1 MTLQQLEYILAVNQF
16 RHFAKAAEYCRVTQ
30 PTLSAMIQKLEEEL
44 DTRIFDRSQQPVCP
58 TPVGIHIIEQA
69 QNILV
74 QANRIKNIIEE
85 EKHSLTGTFKLGILP
100 TVAPYLLP
108 RFFPQLM
115 KKYPDLDIRVVEMKT
130 NDIKKALQ
138 TGEIDAGIVAS
149 LAGMEELQ
157 QTPLFYEQFFAY
169 VSREDALF
177 NNEVI
182 RTSDLN
188 GEQLWLLDEGH
199 CFRDQLVRFC
209 QMKSA
214 RASQLAYHLGSMET
228 FMRMVESGKGVTFIP
243 ELAVL
248 QLGDAQK
255 ELVRSFAIPC
265 PTRQVVLLTNKNFI
279 RHTLLEVLV
288 KEIKLS
294 VPKEMLSLKATQES
308 YRFHLSLHKIFQ
320 SDFLFYRGKMLY
332 FCKQKKR
339 RSVAPQHHQANWLL
353 HSVCTIFALVKQ
365 KTKPIKREKLW
376 NRSSTH
382 NSLNSRFRL
391 SKTEVSKQYPTKT

>member
-169 VSREDALF
+169 VSREDAPF

-294 VPKEMLSLKATQES
+294 VPKEMLSLKATQA
-308 YRFHLSLHKIFQ
+308 
-320 SDFLFYRGKMLY
+320 
-332 FCKQKKR
+332 
-339 RSVAPQHHQANWLL
+339 V
-353 HSVCTIFALVKQ
+353 V
-365 KTKPIKREKLW
+365 
-376 NRSSTH
+376 
-382 NSLNSRFRL
+382 
-391 SKTEVSKQYPTKT
+391 

>member
-58 TPVGIHIIEQA
+58 TRVGIHIIGQA

-182 RTSDLN
+182 RASVMK
-188 GEQLWLLDEGH
+188 GAQRWLLAGGH
-199 CFRDQLVRFC
+199 SFRDQLVRFC

-294 VPKEMLSLKATQES
+294 VPKEMLSLKATQA
-308 YRFHLSLHKIFQ
+308 
-320 SDFLFYRGKMLY
+320 
-332 FCKQKKR
+332 
-339 RSVAPQHHQANWLL
+339 V
-353 HSVCTIFALVKQ
+353 V
-365 KTKPIKREKLW
+365 
-376 NRSSTH
+376 
-382 NSLNSRFRL
+382 
-391 SKTEVSKQYPTKT
+391 

>member
-157 QTPLFYEQFFAY
+157 QTPLFYEQLFAY

-294 VPKEMLSLKATQES
+294 VPKEMLSLKATQA
-308 YRFHLSLHKIFQ
+308 
-320 SDFLFYRGKMLY
+320 
-332 FCKQKKR
+332 
-339 RSVAPQHHQANWLL
+339 V
-353 HSVCTIFALVKQ
+353 V
-365 KTKPIKREKLW
+365 
-376 NRSSTH
+376 
-382 NSLNSRFRL
+382 
-391 SKTEVSKQYPTKT
+391 

>member
-157 QTPLFYEQFFAY
+157 QTPLIYEQFFAY

-279 RHTLLEVLV
+279 RHTLLEVLD

-294 VPKEMLSLKATQES
+294 VPKEMLSLKATQA
-308 YRFHLSLHKIFQ
+308 
-320 SDFLFYRGKMLY
+320 
-332 FCKQKKR
+332 
-339 RSVAPQHHQANWLL
+339 V
-353 HSVCTIFALVKQ
+353 V
-365 KTKPIKREKLW
+365 
-376 NRSSTH
+376 
-382 NSLNSRFRL
+382 
-391 SKTEVSKQYPTKT
+391 

>member
-1 MTLQQLEYILAVNQF
+1 MTLQQLEYILAVTQF

-58 TPVGIHIIEQA
+58 TPVGILIIEQA
-69 QNILV
+69 QKILV

-115 KKYPDLDIRVVEMKT
+115 KKYPDLDIRVIEMKT

-157 QTPLFYEQFFAY
+157 QTPLFYEQFFVY
-169 VSREDALF
+169 VSRKDILF
-177 NNEVI
+177 NSEVI

-199 CFRDQLVRFC
+199 CFRDQLMRFC

-248 QLGDAQK
+248 QLGDIQK
-255 ELVRSFAIPC
+255 ELVRPFAIPC
-265 PTRQVVLLTNKNFI
+265 PTRQIVMLTNKNFI
-279 RHTLLEVLV
+279 RHTLLEALT
-288 KEIKLS
+288 KEIKS
-294 VPKEMLSLKATQES
+294 SIPKEMLSLKATQA
-308 YRFHLSLHKIFQ
+308 I
-320 SDFLFYRGKMLY
+320 
-332 FCKQKKR
+332 
-339 RSVAPQHHQANWLL
+339 V
-353 HSVCTIFALVKQ
+353 
-365 KTKPIKREKLW
+365 
-376 NRSSTH
+376 
-382 NSLNSRFRL
+382 
-391 SKTEVSKQYPTKT
+391 

>member
-115 KKYPDLDIRVVEMKT
+115 KKYPNLDIRVVEMKT

-157 QTPLFYEQFFAY
+157 QMPLFYEQFFAY

-248 QLGDAQK
+248 QLGNAQK

-294 VPKEMLSLKATQES
+294 VPKEMLSLKATQA
-308 YRFHLSLHKIFQ
+308 
-320 SDFLFYRGKMLY
+320 
-332 FCKQKKR
+332 
-339 RSVAPQHHQANWLL
+339 V
-353 HSVCTIFALVKQ
+353 V
-365 KTKPIKREKLW
+365 
-376 NRSSTH
+376 
-382 NSLNSRFRL
+382 
-391 SKTEVSKQYPTKT
+391 

>member
-85 EKHSLTGTFKLGILP
+85 EKHSLTSTFKLGILP

-294 VPKEMLSLKATQES
+294 VPKEMLSLKATQA
-308 YRFHLSLHKIFQ
+308 
-320 SDFLFYRGKMLY
+320 
-332 FCKQKKR
+332 
-339 RSVAPQHHQANWLL
+339 V
-353 HSVCTIFALVKQ
+353 V
-365 KTKPIKREKLW
+365 
-376 NRSSTH
+376 
-382 NSLNSRFRL
+382 
-391 SKTEVSKQYPTKT
+391 

>member
-58 TPVGIHIIEQA
+58 TPVGILIIEQA
-69 QNILV
+69 QKILV

-85 EKHSLTGTFKLGILP
+85 EKHSLTGIFKLGILP

-248 QLGDAQK
+248 QLGDIQK
-255 ELVRSFAIPC
+255 ELVRPFAIPC
-265 PTRQVVLLTNKNFI
+265 PTRQIVMLTNKNFI
-279 RHTLLEVLV
+279 RHTLLEALT
-288 KEIKLS
+288 KEIKS
-294 VPKEMLSLKATQES
+294 SIPKEMLSLKATQA
-308 YRFHLSLHKIFQ
+308 I
-320 SDFLFYRGKMLY
+320 
-332 FCKQKKR
+332 
-339 RSVAPQHHQANWLL
+339 V
-353 HSVCTIFALVKQ
+353 
-365 KTKPIKREKLW
+365 
-376 NRSSTH
+376 
-382 NSLNSRFRL
+382 
-391 SKTEVSKQYPTKT
+391 

>member
-58 TPVGIHIIEQA
+58 TLVGIHIIEQA

-294 VPKEMLSLKATQES
+294 VPKEMLSLKATQA
-308 YRFHLSLHKIFQ
+308 
-320 SDFLFYRGKMLY
+320 
-332 FCKQKKR
+332 
-339 RSVAPQHHQANWLL
+339 V
-353 HSVCTIFALVKQ
+353 V
-365 KTKPIKREKLW
+365 
-376 NRSSTH
+376 
-382 NSLNSRFRL
+382 
-391 SKTEVSKQYPTKT
+391 

>member
-182 RTSDLN
+182 RTSNLN

-294 VPKEMLSLKATQES
+294 VPKEMLSLKATQA
-308 YRFHLSLHKIFQ
+308 
-320 SDFLFYRGKMLY
+320 
-332 FCKQKKR
+332 
-339 RSVAPQHHQANWLL
+339 V
-353 HSVCTIFALVKQ
+353 V
-365 KTKPIKREKLW
+365 
-376 NRSSTH
+376 
-382 NSLNSRFRL
+382 
-391 SKTEVSKQYPTKT
+391 

>member
-138 TGEIDAGIVAS
+138 TGEIYAGIVAS

-294 VPKEMLSLKATQES
+294 VPKEMLSLKATQA
-308 YRFHLSLHKIFQ
+308 
-320 SDFLFYRGKMLY
+320 
-332 FCKQKKR
+332 
-339 RSVAPQHHQANWLL
+339 V
-353 HSVCTIFALVKQ
+353 V
-365 KTKPIKREKLW
+365 
-376 NRSSTH
+376 
-382 NSLNSRFRL
+382 
-391 SKTEVSKQYPTKT
+391 

>member
-1 MTLQQLEYILAVNQF
+1 MTLQQLEYIVAVNQF

-294 VPKEMLSLKATQES
+294 VPKEMLSLKATQA
-308 YRFHLSLHKIFQ
+308 
-320 SDFLFYRGKMLY
+320 
-332 FCKQKKR
+332 
-339 RSVAPQHHQANWLL
+339 V
-353 HSVCTIFALVKQ
+353 V
-365 KTKPIKREKLW
+365 
-376 NRSSTH
+376 
-382 NSLNSRFRL
+382 
-391 SKTEVSKQYPTKT
+391 

>member
-85 EKHSLTGTFKLGILP
+85 EKHSLTGIFKLGILP

-255 ELVRSFAIPC
+255 ELARSFAIPC

-294 VPKEMLSLKATQES
+294 VPKEMLSLKATQA
-308 YRFHLSLHKIFQ
+308 
-320 SDFLFYRGKMLY
+320 
-332 FCKQKKR
+332 
-339 RSVAPQHHQANWLL
+339 V
-353 HSVCTIFALVKQ
+353 V
-365 KTKPIKREKLW
+365 
-376 NRSSTH
+376 
-382 NSLNSRFRL
+382 
-391 SKTEVSKQYPTKT
+391 

>member
-30 PTLSAMIQKLEEEL
+30 PTLSAMIQKLEDEL

-294 VPKEMLSLKATQES
+294 VPKEMLSLKATQA
-308 YRFHLSLHKIFQ
+308 
-320 SDFLFYRGKMLY
+320 
-332 FCKQKKR
+332 
-339 RSVAPQHHQANWLL
+339 V
-353 HSVCTIFALVKQ
+353 V
-365 KTKPIKREKLW
+365 
-376 NRSSTH
+376 
-382 NSLNSRFRL
+382 
-391 SKTEVSKQYPTKT
+391 

>member
-30 PTLSAMIQKLEEEL
+30 PTLSDMIQKLEEEL

-58 TPVGIHIIEQA
+58 TPVGILIIEQA
-69 QNILV
+69 QKILV

-115 KKYPDLDIRVVEMKT
+115 KKYPDLDIRVIEMKT

-157 QTPLFYEQFFAY
+157 QTPLFYEQFFVY
-169 VSREDALF
+169 VSRKDILF
-177 NNEVI
+177 NSEVI

-199 CFRDQLVRFC
+199 CFRDQLMRFC

-248 QLGDAQK
+248 QLGDIQK
-255 ELVRSFAIPC
+255 ELVRPFAIPC
-265 PTRQVVLLTNKNFI
+265 PTRQIVMLTNKNFI
-279 RHTLLEVLV
+279 RHTLLEALT
-288 KEIKLS
+288 KEIKS
-294 VPKEMLSLKATQES
+294 SIPKEMLSLKATQA
-308 YRFHLSLHKIFQ
+308 I
-320 SDFLFYRGKMLY
+320 
-332 FCKQKKR
+332 
-339 RSVAPQHHQANWLL
+339 V
-353 HSVCTIFALVKQ
+353 
-365 KTKPIKREKLW
+365 
-376 NRSSTH
+376 
-382 NSLNSRFRL
+382 
-391 SKTEVSKQYPTKT
+391 

>member
-130 NDIKKALQ
+130 HDIKKALQ

-294 VPKEMLSLKATQES
+294 VPKEMLSLKATQA
-308 YRFHLSLHKIFQ
+308 
-320 SDFLFYRGKMLY
+320 
-332 FCKQKKR
+332 
-339 RSVAPQHHQANWLL
+339 V
-353 HSVCTIFALVKQ
+353 V
-365 KTKPIKREKLW
+365 
-376 NRSSTH
+376 
-382 NSLNSRFRL
+382 
-391 SKTEVSKQYPTKT
+391 

>member
-228 FMRMVESGKGVTFIP
+228 FMRMVESGKGVTFIL

-294 VPKEMLSLKATQES
+294 VPKEMLSLKATQA
-308 YRFHLSLHKIFQ
+308 
-320 SDFLFYRGKMLY
+320 
-332 FCKQKKR
+332 
-339 RSVAPQHHQANWLL
+339 V
-353 HSVCTIFALVKQ
+353 V
-365 KTKPIKREKLW
+365 
-376 NRSSTH
+376 
-382 NSLNSRFRL
+382 
-391 SKTEVSKQYPTKT
+391 

>member
-85 EKHSLTGTFKLGILP
+85 KKHSLTGIFKLGILP

-157 QTPLFYEQFFAY
+157 QTLLFYEQFFAY

-294 VPKEMLSLKATQES
+294 VPKEMLSLKATQA
-308 YRFHLSLHKIFQ
+308 
-320 SDFLFYRGKMLY
+320 
-332 FCKQKKR
+332 
-339 RSVAPQHHQANWLL
+339 V
-353 HSVCTIFALVKQ
+353 V
-365 KTKPIKREKLW
+365 
-376 NRSSTH
+376 
-382 NSLNSRFRL
+382 
-391 SKTEVSKQYPTKT
+391 

>member
-58 TPVGIHIIEQA
+58 TPVGILIIEQA
-69 QNILV
+69 QKILV

-115 KKYPDLDIRVVEMKT
+115 KKYPDLDIRVIEMKT

-157 QTPLFYEQFFAY
+157 QTPLFYEQFFVY
-169 VSREDALF
+169 VSRKDILF
-177 NNEVI
+177 NSEVI

-199 CFRDQLVRFC
+199 CFRAQLMRFC

-248 QLGDAQK
+248 QLGDIQK
-255 ELVRSFAIPC
+255 ELVRPFAIPC
-265 PTRQVVLLTNKNFI
+265 PTRQIVMLTNKNFI
-279 RHTLLEVLV
+279 RHTLLEALT
-288 KEIKLS
+288 KEIKS
-294 VPKEMLSLKATQES
+294 SIPKEMLSLKATQA
-308 YRFHLSLHKIFQ
+308 I
-320 SDFLFYRGKMLY
+320 
-332 FCKQKKR
+332 
-339 RSVAPQHHQANWLL
+339 V
-353 HSVCTIFALVKQ
+353 
-365 KTKPIKREKLW
+365 
-376 NRSSTH
+376 
-382 NSLNSRFRL
+382 
-391 SKTEVSKQYPTKT
+391 

>member
-169 VSREDALF
+169 VSHEDALF

-294 VPKEMLSLKATQES
+294 VPKEMLSLKATQA
-308 YRFHLSLHKIFQ
+308 
-320 SDFLFYRGKMLY
+320 
-332 FCKQKKR
+332 
-339 RSVAPQHHQANWLL
+339 V
-353 HSVCTIFALVKQ
+353 V
-365 KTKPIKREKLW
+365 
-376 NRSSTH
+376 
-382 NSLNSRFRL
+382 
-391 SKTEVSKQYPTKT
+391 

>member
-288 KEIKLS
+288 KEINLS
-294 VPKEMLSLKATQES
+294 VPKEMLSLKATQA
-308 YRFHLSLHKIFQ
+308 
-320 SDFLFYRGKMLY
+320 
-332 FCKQKKR
+332 
-339 RSVAPQHHQANWLL
+339 V
-353 HSVCTIFALVKQ
+353 V
-365 KTKPIKREKLW
+365 
-376 NRSSTH
+376 
-382 NSLNSRFRL
+382 
-391 SKTEVSKQYPTKT
+391 